1 MKKED
6 FQTKAEITW
15 CPGCLNFSILTAVK
29 GALFELVLEKKI
41 RKEDIV
47 TVAGIGC
54 HGKIY
59 DYLNLSGFYALHGR
73 MIPTALGIKLG
84 NPELTVL
91 GFGGDGDTFAEGISH
106 FIHTCNANPNLTV
119 VVHDNQTF
127 ALTTGQMT
135 PTTEEGYR
143 GPSSPSGKKTKPL
156 NPISLALISGAS
168 FVARSSAFRN
178 DHLKKI
184 IKEAIEH
191 KGFSFVDVLEPC
203 VTFHNSTS
211 YLLEN
216 VYELEKKEY
225 DSKDFKKALNKSF
238 EWDYSFAKKSKIPIG
253 IFYKEE
259 RETLEE
265 TFPQLK
271 KPWYL
276 FEREK
281 EEWKRITSSL
291 R

>member
-6 FQTKAEITW
+6 FQTKAQNTW
-15 CPGCLNFSILTAVK
+15 CPGCLNFSILTALK
-29 GALFELVLEKKI
+29 ETLFELVSEKKI
-41 RKEDIV
+41 KKENIV
-47 TVAGIGC
+47 TVTGIGC

-106 FIHTCNANPNLTV
+106 FVHTCNANPNLTII
-119 VVHDNQTF
+119 VHDNQTF

-135 PTTEEGYR
+135 PTTEKGYK

-168 FVARSSAFRN
+168 FVARSSAFQKN
-178 DHLKKI
+178 HLKKV
-184 IKEAIEH
+184 IKEAIKH
-191 KGFSFVDVLEPC
+191 KGFSFIDVLEPC
-203 VTFHNSTS
+203 VTFHNSAP

-216 VYELEKKEY
+216 VYELKKEKH
-225 DSKDFKKALNKSF
+225 DSKDFKKALKKSF
-238 EWDYSFAKKSKIPIG
+238 EWDYSFDKKSKIPIG
-253 IFYKEE
+253 IFYNVE

-276 FEREK
+276 LKRKK
-281 EEWKRITSSL
+281 EEWKKIIASL
-291 R
+291 K